1 MSKLRSIE
9 QVDMQIKN
17 KQGWTVIHQVVHP
30 KALESSK
37 SLKKNRAKYFDILMK
52 KTPNGKLPID
62 VNTPDEHGKT
72 LLHYAI
78 VSSKYRLSWHNF
90 QSNFIF

>member
-37 SLKKNRAKYFDILMK
+37 GLKKNRAKYFDILMK
-52 KTPNGKLPID
+52 KTSSGKLPID

-72 LLHYAI
+72 FLHYAI
-78 VSSKYRLSWHNF
+78 VSSKYKRP
-90 QSNFIF
+90 